1 MSKKDENKKGA
12 EDLVIAAK
20 FPPVTSTSG
29 IVFAKR
35 ILNDKKDIDLVQGQF
50 KGALDEEFNQV
61 LEDLI
66 DNRIIID
73 MNPYSDS
80 VDNSE
85 KFRKDGMKAI
95 DSLNKEYK
103 TLKTRCFPTTNHFLA
118 FEYKMNHPE
127 TTWIAEFSDPIRV
140 NLENKRRG
148 KSESYH
154 YKNEEFLNQVN
165 SKIQELN
172 EANNKN
178 FPLIKKGETVYFIAE
193 YLAYLFADKIIF
205 TNPNQQEI
213 MLSGFPYDIEGFVL
227 EKSEIKIHPTLSEEY
242 YHIKETDYE
251 VDDEC
256 INLGYFGTYLAKRNF
271 ETLFYSMESLDD
283 DLKHKVKLHLF
294 ISDDEDGGNLKNVI
308 KNLDIHKDIIIN
320 DKVPLF
326 EFLNITTKLDVLIV
340 NDSLTKSYFEK
351 NPFLPSKYSDYL
363 GSGNDIWAICEENS
377 VLDNLDIKY
386 KSYIDDYKSTKETL
400 HKIIEDKFNVKAIDL
415 SLEEELIEENN
426 YLKSRVNY
434 LNQIMPK
441 NDAKA
446 KDNQIDKLKRENAK
460 LKRKNSEIL
469 NSNSWKLT
477 KVFRKSKKPS
487 KKIKVLISKLKSFK
501 III

>member
-1 MSKKDENKKGA
+1 MNKKEENKKEA
-12 EDLVIAAK
+12 EELVIAAK

-35 ILNDKKDIDLVQGQF
+35 ILNENKPVDLVQGQF
-50 KGALDEEFNQV
+50 KGALDEDFNQI

-66 DNRIIID
+66 DNRMVID
-73 MNPYSDS
+73 MNPYSDTAE
-80 VDNSE
+80 NSD

-95 DSLNKEYK
+95 ESLNKKYK

-148 KSESYH
+148 KSKVYH

-165 SKIQELN
+165 LKIQELN
-172 EANNKN
+172 ETYNKD
-178 FPLIKKGETVYFIAE
+178 FDLIKNGEIVYFIAE

-213 MLSGFPYDIEGFVL
+213 MLSGFPIDIKDFVL

-242 YHIKETDYE
+242 YHIKETDYK

-256 INLGYFGTYLAKRNF
+256 INLGYFGTYLAKRKF
-271 ETLFYSMESLDD
+271 ETLFYSMESLRD
-283 DLKHKVKLHLF
+283 DLKHKIKLHLF
-294 ISDDEDGGNLKNVI
+294 ISDDEDGANLKKVI
-308 KNLDIHKDIIIN
+308 KNLDICDDIIIN

-340 NDSLTKSYFEK
+340 NDTLTKGFFK
-351 NPFLPSKYSDYL
+351 FNPFLPSKYSDYL
-363 GSGNDIWAICEENS
+363 GSGNDIWAMCEDNS
-377 VLDNLDIKY
+377 VLDSLDIKY

-400 HKIIEDKFNVKAIDL
+400 YEIVEDNFNIKLDAL
-415 SLEEELIEENN
+415 SLEEELLSQNN

-434 LNQIMPK
+434 LSQAMPK
-441 NDAKA
+441 NLPSNRSSED
-446 KDNQIDKLKRENAK
+446 QINKLKRENAR
-460 LKRKNSEIL
+460 LKKKNNEIL
-469 NSNSWKLT
+469 SSTSWKIT
-477 KVFRKSKKPS
+477 KPLRKSKNL
-487 KKIKVLISKLKSFK
+487 IKRAG
-501 III
+501 

>member
-1 MSKKDENKKGA
+1 MNNKEDNKKEA

-35 ILNDKKDIDLVQGQF
+35 ILNDRKAIDLVQGRF
-50 KGALDEEFNQV
+50 EGALDEEFNQV

-66 DNRIIID
+66 DNRIVID
-73 MNPYSDS
+73 MSPYSDA

-95 DSLNKEYK
+95 ESLNKEYK

-118 FEYKMNHPE
+118 FEYKLNHPD
-127 TTWIAEFSDPIRV
+127 TPWIAEFSDPIRV
-140 NLENKRRG
+140 NIENKRRG
-148 KSESYH
+148 KHESYH
-154 YKNEEFLNQVN
+154 YKNEEFLNRIN
-165 SKIQELN
+165 SKIKDLN
-172 EANNKN
+172 KANNKD
-178 FPLIKKGETVYFIAE
+178 FPLIEKGETVYFIAE

-213 MLSGFPYDIEGFVL
+213 MLSGFPYDVEDFVL

-294 ISDDEDGGNLKNVI
+294 ISDDEDGGNLNNVI

-326 EFLNITTKLDVLIV
+326 EFLNITTKLDVLLV
-340 NDSLTKSYFEK
+340 NDTLTKGYFK
-351 NPFLPSKYSDYL
+351 VNPFLPSKYSDYL

-377 VLDNLDIKY
+377 VLDRLDIKY
-386 KSYIDDYKSTKETL
+386 KSYIDDYQSTREAL
-400 HKIIEDKFNVKAIDL
+400 YSIIEDKFNIKLDTP
-415 SLEEELIEENN
+415 SSEEELLRQNN

-434 LNQIMPK
+434 LNQAVANASSSNK
-441 NDAKA
+441 G
-446 KDNQIDKLKRENAK
+446 KDNQIKKLKKENSK
-460 LKRKNSEIL
+460 LKRKNNEIL
-469 NSNSWKLT
+469 NSKSWKIT
-477 KVFRKSKKPS
+477 KPFRRSKKS
-487 KKIKVLISKLKSFK
+487 
-501 III
+501 